1 VDIKK
6 VFKQIFKILEW
17 IIFLTLIFIL
27 FLVASPLLP
36 TKTYISTH
44 VVSTG
49 SMEPEIMTGSVVFST
64 LKNEEVNKG
73 DIVVFKSPDNQ
84 EITVI
89 HRVKDINGDQYTTKG
104 DNNENEDSWTLFKSN
119 ILGTV
124 IFTIPYL
131 GYVIDFMKTPLG
143 FGLVLGIPA
152 LILIISFIKRIKDGI
167 NEEVEKRTE
176 EEVFK
181 HRINTPPI
189 LPLILLIS
197 TFLFL
202 GKPPSTY
209 ALFSARVSITG
220 MTISTGEIE
229 ERMGEVIINEVMWSG
244 TSLSIDDQYIEL
256 RNTTDND
263 INIGKWK
270 IYYLRDLNK
279 PPIMIPANRVI
290 PKNGYFLIS
299 NYSNESN
306 NSLLN
311 IESDMSNASM
321 NLLPTDNGNLI
332 LKDSEGNVIDTV
344 LGEIDWPD
352 GLQSPSYRSMQRT
365 VDGIDGSDPSS
376 WYTCNNALC
385 NSSDYWKS
393 DFLLN
398 YGSPNDINITD

>member
-1 VDIKK
+1 MDIIKK
-6 VFKQIFKILEW
+6 IFKLIEW

-73 DIVVFKSPDNQ
+73 DIVVFKSPDNE

-89 HRVKDINGDQYTTKG
+89 HRVMDINGEEYTTKG
-104 DNNENEDSWTLFKSN
+104 DNNENKDSWVLFKSN

-167 NEEVEKRTE
+167 NDEVEKRTE

-181 HRINTPPI
+181 HKIQTEKKPPI

-202 GKPPSTY
+202 SNPPSVY
-209 ALFSARVSITG
+209 ALFSSNVSITG
-220 MTISTGEIE
+220 ITISIGEM
-229 ERMGEVIINEVMWSG
+229 RMPKVVINEVMWSG
-244 TSLSIDDQYIEL
+244 TSLSTDDQWIEL
-256 RNTTDND
+256 RNTTEED

-290 PKNGYFLIS
+290 PSNGYFLIS

-311 IESDMSNASM
+311 IESNMSNASM
-321 NLLPTDNGNLI
+321 NLLKENNGNLI
-332 LKDSEGNVIDTV
+332 LKDSNGNTIDTV
-344 LGEIDWPD
+344 LGDWPE
-352 GLQSPSYRSMQRT
+352 GVQGETFNSMQRT
-365 VDGIDGSDPSS
+365 DDGIDGTNPNS
-376 WYTCNNALC
+376 WYTCSNSLC
-385 NSSDYWKS
+385 NSSDYWKT
-393 DFLLN
+393 DNIYN
-398 YGSPNDINITD
+398 YGSPNDINIID

>member
-1 VDIKK
+1 
-6 VFKQIFKILEW
+6 
-17 IIFLTLIFIL
+17 
-27 FLVASPLLP
+27 
-36 TKTYISTH
+36 
-44 VVSTG
+44 
-49 SMEPEIMTGSVVFST
+49 MEPEIMTGSVVFST

-73 DIVVFKSPDNQ
+73 DIVVFKSPDNE

-89 HRVKDINGDQYTTKG
+89 HRVMDINGEEYTTKG
-104 DNNENEDSWTLFKSN
+104 DNNENEDSWVLFKSN

-167 NEEVEKRTE
+167 NDEVEKRTE

-181 HRINTPPI
+181 HKIQTEKKPPI

-202 GKPPSTY
+202 SNPPSVY
-209 ALFSARVSITG
+209 ALFSSNVSITG
-220 MTISTGEIE
+220 ITISIGEM
-229 ERMGEVIINEVMWSG
+229 RMPKVVINEVMWSG
-244 TSLSIDDQYIEL
+244 TSLSTDDQWIEL
-256 RNTTDND
+256 RNTTEED

-290 PKNGYFLIS
+290 PSNGYFLIS

-311 IESDMSNASM
+311 IESNMSNASM
-321 NLLPTDNGNLI
+321 NLLREKNGDLI
-332 LKDSEGNVIDTV
+332 LKDSNGNTIDTV
-344 LGEIDWPD
+344 LGDWPAGIQKD
-352 GLQSPSYRSMQRT
+352 TYRSMQRT
-365 VDGIDGSDPSS
+365 EDGIDGLDPNS
-376 WYTCNNALC
+376 WYTCSNQDC
-385 NSSDYWKS
+385 NSSDYWKT
-393 DFLLN
+393 DNIYN
-398 YGSPNDINITD
+398 YGSPNDINIID

>member
-1 VDIKK
+1 MDIKK

-49 SMEPEIMTGSVVFST
+49 SMEPEIITGSVVFST
-64 LKNEEVNKG
+64 LKSEEVNKG

-89 HRVKDINGDQYTTKG
+89 HRVKDINGDEYTTKG

-131 GYVIDFMKTPLG
+131 GYAIDFMKTPLG

-152 LILIISFIKRIKDGI
+152 LILIISFIKRIKEGI

-176 EEVFK
+176 EEIFK
-181 HRINTPPI
+181 HKIQKEPPV
-189 LPLILLIS
+189 LLLILLIS

-202 GKPPSTY
+202 GTPSSTY
-209 ALFSARVSITG
+209 ALFSARVTITG
-220 MTISTGEIE
+220 MTVSTGEIE

-311 IESDMSNASM
+311 IESNMSNASM
-321 NLLPTDNGNLI
+321 NLLKENNGNLR
-332 LKDSEGNVIDTV
+332 LEDSNGNVIDTV
-344 LGEIDWPD
+344 LGVWPA
-352 GLQSPSYRSMQRT
+352 GIQSTTSFRSMQRS
-365 VDGIDGSDPSS
+365 VDGIDGLDPNS
-376 WYTCNNALC
+376 WYTCNNELC
-385 NSSDYWKS
+385 NSSKYWKTDYLS
-393 DFLLN
+393 N
-398 YGSPNDINITD
+398 YGSPNDMNITD